1 MVMRETRL
9 EKPVKSIAKEISD
22 LSAVHLNVVAL
33 YNMFTE
39 ENAKDRGMRFVCT
52 SRPEYMQD
60 VRGDVEAQC
69 SEYGTI
75 TGLAI
80 DEQTRVVR
88 VRYASEK
95 EAIKCKE
102 ALDGHVYD
110 GRRMTVEL
118 ERDPTVL
125 HIHHSQCSPL
135 PHRNNLRMICS
146 VVFSSQSRRRRRS
159 LSPSPFRMLIV
170 PNMTVSLQLGK
181 RRNAMIDLNPYH
193 HFSE

>member
-9 EKPVKSIAKEISD
+9 EKPVQSIAKEISD
-22 LSAVHLNVVAL
+22 LSAVRLNVVVL

-39 ENAKDRGMRFVCT
+39 ENAKDRGVDILYL
-52 SRPEYMQD
+52 SRSDYMQD
-60 VRGDVEAQC
+60 LRGDIEAQC

-88 VRYASEK
+88 VRYASES
-95 EAIKCKE
+95 EATRCKE

-118 ERDPTVL
+118 ERDPTVCKE
-125 HIHHSQCSPL
+125 HHSQCSPL
-135 PHRNNLRMICS
+135 PRRKYLRMIYS
-146 VVFSSQSRRRRRS
+146 VDFLSRLRKRRRS
-159 LSPSPFRMLIV
+159 SSPSPFRGVFV
-170 PNMTVSLQLGK
+170 PKIKILCNWGNGETQ
-181 RRNAMIDLNPYH
+181 
-193 HFSE
+193 